1 SGDTMPVPVIT
12 TRLIA
17 RSPPHSCSRCH
28 QKTVRPAGRGP
39 RQHRR
44 PKPPC
49 RYICARSGLSL
60 LAELYSVADRQDR
73 VSGIVRDFDAELFFE
88 GHDQFDSVER
98 VRTQI
103 VDEAGAFN
111 NLFSVNAEMINNNFL
126 HAFCDIAHVGF
137 LDLLNLRGVWTTS
150 LPCFKP
156 VNI

>member
-1 SGDTMPVPVIT
+1 VFFDVFGRITNSGD
-12 TRLIA
+12 LL
-17 RSPPHSCSRCH
+17 SRIVGDFH
-28 QKTVRPAGRGP
+28 
-39 RQHRR
+39 
-44 PKPPC
+44 
-49 RYICARSGLSL
+49 
-60 LAELYSVADRQDR
+60 AE
-73 VSGIVRDFDAELFFE
+73 FFFE

-156 VNI
+156 ASIFSATGKPVQPRFNEQNHAIKRIAIPVKFGTTVHSQGPLNTV